1 MASWRKWLTPL
12 LSGLFLLSAITGV
25 LMFLHV
31 ASKQAR
37 VSHEWLSWA
46 LVAVAALHVVLNW
59 KSLLVSLRPT
69 VAKVTLGAFAL
80 FTLVAAAMPLDQGGG
95 GVSPGQSRAATE
107 AVMSAP
113 LGRVAALVDTDAA
126 QLRQKL
132 EARGLQVPGEA
143 PSLKEIVQANA
154 GKAPAVLET
163 VFGASGP
170 PSH

>member
-1 MASWRKWLTPL
+1 MTPL
-12 LSGLFLLSAITGV
+12 LSGLFLLSAVTGV
-25 LMFLHV
+25 LMFLHL
-31 ASKQAR
+31 ASPLAR
-37 VSHEWLSWA
+37 GSHEWVSWG

-59 KSLLVSLRPT
+59 KALLVALRPT
-69 VAKVTLGAFAL
+69 LAKAAVAGLTL
-80 FTLVAAAMPLDQGGG
+80 FTLVAAALPSSQGGG
-95 GVSPGQSRAATE
+95 GVNPGQSRAATE

-113 LGRVAALVDTDAA
+113 LGRVAALMDTDAA